1 MMVGAGSQ
9 TPLGEL
15 QAACQQTGCREV
27 LLDVVPGP

>member
-1 MMVGAGSQ
+1 MMVGAGSL

-27 LLDVVPGP
+27 LLEVVPGP